1 MKYKLFFL
9 CIALSTSGLFAQKSK
24 NKETKTESAKPFVL
38 GVVDEFQSEILKEKR
53 TVNIYLPEGYNP
65 KDSVQYPVIYLLD
78 GAANEDF
85 IHISGLVQFYN
96 FDWIN
101 IVPKS
106 IVVGIVSPDR
116 QRDLSFPTTFGDHP
130 TRFPNAGGSTKFISF
145 IEKEL
150 QPFIEKKYKG
160 NNDKTL
166 IGQSLGGLLASQV
179 LIQKPQL
186 FNRYIIVSPSLWW
199 NNGTL
204 LEESLANLEAAKTP
218 IAVYLGVGKEGLV
231 PFGVNRVMEV
241 DANVFYDKL
250 KTVKNEQF
258 SVYFDYLPLKN
269 HATILHQA
277 VMNAFEVLYSEQ
289 VHE

>member
-1 MKYKLFFL
+1 MKYTLFFL
-9 CIALSTSGLFAQKSK
+9 FIALSTSGLFAQKNK

-38 GVVDEFQSEILKEKR
+38 GVVDEFQSDILKEKR

-65 KDSVQYPVIYLLD
+65 KDSVKYPVIYLLD
-78 GAANEDF
+78 GAADQDF

-96 FDWIN
+96 FDWIS

-130 TRFPNAGGSTKFISF
+130 TRFPSAGGSANFISF

-166 IGQSLGGLLASQV
+166 IGQSLGGLLASQI
-179 LIQKPQL
+179 LIEKPTL

-204 LEESLANLEAAKTP
+204 LEASLAQLEATEAP
-218 IAVYLGVGKEGLV
+218 IDVYLGVGKEGLV

-241 DANVFYDKL
+241 DANIFYDKL
-250 KTVKNEQF
+250 KAMKNDQF
-258 SVYFDYLPLKN
+258 TIHFDYLPLKN

-277 VMNAFEVLYSEQ
+277 VMNAFELLYSEQ